1 MRKKTMWLQNCSSD
15 RPVFPKDRAST
26 NISTF
31 GFSIFF
37 MCVIYK
43 QCGGI
48 IPTSFDYTHFIA
60 LNELTPVL
68 VV

>member
-1 MRKKTMWLQNCSSD
+1 MWLQKCSSD
-15 RPVFPKDRAST
+15 RPVLPKDRAPT

-31 GFSIFF
+31 GFSTFF
-37 MCVIYK
+37 MCVILYK

-48 IPTSFDYTHFIA
+48 IPTSFDYAHYNIA
-60 LNELTPVL
+60 LKELTPVL